1 MRRSWSA
8 AVVVMC
14 ALAGGVSA
22 ADPPK
27 SPGKNTWWGIPTI
40 PNQWRPGV
48 SDSTAL
54 AVPQPITR
62 DDEVQEVSLKE
73 AIALALANNPGIAA
87 QRLEPFRVEEGILRS
102 QGQFDP
108 RFQGEVES
116 HQSTTP
122 NASSLSST
130 AVNNIDERFANFH
143 LLKTFRSG
151 TFVSIDSLN
160 ERLDNNQSF
169 ISLRP
174 QYTPSLNLS
183 VIQPLLRDFGWD
195 FTYLVVR
202 VSERQADA
210 AVAQYE
216 ADLANFV
223 TEVIVAYWNVVR
235 ARANVAVQQESKA
248 LADRT
253 VVENEA
259 RVKVGL
265 FAPVAVLE
273 AQADAK
279 SREEQ
284 VIIAENDLAVTRQR
298 LAQLAFYSPDA
309 KFVPRT
315 LEPLP
320 NAELRSQ
327 LPLDFSVEVDPALET
342 ALAERPEV
350 LASAHTVKAR
360 QLNEKIAQN
369 QLLPRVDLVGGY
381 GVNAISGGSRA
392 RTVITDIPDSRVPCT
407 AIPGTT
413 NTVLP
418 GAPKFR
424 CVVPAS
430 AFTGNRNDAY
440 DRLTDNEFR
449 SYSFGIQFEVPL
461 SNAVARADYAQRS
474 IERNQAELNHR
485 ELLSNITFEVRQT
498 AADLLAGRQRIDT
511 TRVARELAEENL
523 RNQEKRHEVGM
534 ATTKDLL
541 DFQTRLTSARAA
553 EVQANVDYAI
563 ALARWER
570 AQGRLLAQY
579 QIVVEQPGP
588 RSTPWFARF

>member
-1 MRRSWSA
+1 MIRSWSVVT
-8 AVVVMC
+8 AVLC
-14 ALAGGVSA
+14 ALAGGVAA
-22 ADPPK
+22 ADK
-27 SPGKNTWWGIPTI
+27 STSPTKNTWWGFPSL

-48 SDSTAL
+48 RESDAL
-54 AVPQPITR
+54 DVPHPITR
-62 DDEVQEVSLKE
+62 DDAVQEVSLKE
-73 AIALALANNPGIAA
+73 AISLALANNPGIAA
-87 QRLEPFRVEEGILRS
+87 QRLEPFRSEQGILQS
-102 QGQFDP
+102 QGTFDP
-108 RFQGEVES
+108 IFQGDIES
-116 HQSTTP
+116 RTTTTP
-122 NASSLSST
+122 NASTLSGT
-130 AVNNIDERFANFH
+130 TVNNVDDRFANFH
-143 LLKTFRSG
+143 LFKSLRTG
-151 TFVSIDSLN
+151 TFLQVDSLN
-160 ERLDNNQSF
+160 DRLDNNASYF
-169 ISLRP
+169 SLRP

-183 VIQPLLRDFGWD
+183 VSQPLLRGFGWD

-202 VSERQADA
+202 VSEQTADA
-210 AVAQYE
+210 ALNQYE

-223 TEVIVAYWNVVR
+223 TDVIQAYWEVVR
-235 ARANVAVQQESKA
+235 ARANVNVQRESKE

-284 VIIAENDLAVTRQR
+284 VLIAENQLAVARQH
-298 LAQLAFYSPDA
+298 LAQLAFYSPDG

-320 NAELRSQ
+320 ATVLREQ
-327 LPLDFSVEVDPALET
+327 MPEVTVEVDRALET

-369 QLLPRVDLVGGY
+369 ELLPRVDIVGSY
-381 GVNAISGGSRA
+381 GVNGLSGNSHA
-392 RTVITDIPDSRVPCT
+392 QTEVVDIPDPRLNCIP
-407 AIPGTT
+407 IPGTI
-413 NTVLP
+413 NAIIP
-418 GAPKFR
+418 GRPKFR
-424 CVVPAS
+424 CFVPGS
-430 AFTGNRNDAY
+430 PFTGDRGTAY
-440 DRLTDNEFR
+440 DRLVTNDFR
-449 SYSFGIQFEVPL
+449 SYSFGVQVQVPL

-498 AADLLAGRQRIDT
+498 GADLTSTRQRIET
-511 TRVARELAEENL
+511 SRVARELAEENL

-541 DFQTRLTSARAA
+541 DFQTRLTSARSA
-553 EVQANVDYAI
+553 EVQANVDYAV

-579 QIVVEQPGP
+579 QIVVDKPGP
-588 RSTPWFARF
+588 RSVPWFARF

>member
-1 MRRSWSA
+1 MIRSWSVV
-8 AVVVMC
+8 AVVLC
-14 ALAGGVSA
+14 ALAGGVAA
-22 ADPPK
+22 ADAPR
-27 SPGKNTWWGIPTI
+27 SPGKNTWWGFPSL
-40 PNQWRPGV
+40 PSQWRPGV
-48 SDSTAL
+48 RESPAL
-54 AVPQPITR
+54 DVPRPVTR
-62 DDEVQEVSLKE
+62 DDQVQEVSLKE

-87 QRLEPFRVEEGILRS
+87 QRLQPFHAEEGILRAQS
-102 QGQFDP
+102 QFDP
-108 RFQGEVES
+108 RFQGDVRS
-116 HQSTTP
+116 VQSTTP
-122 NASSLSST
+122 NASGLSTT
-130 AVNNIDERFANFH
+130 AVNNVDQRFANFH
-143 LLKTFRSG
+143 LLKTFRTG
-151 TFVSIDSLN
+151 TILQLDSLN

-174 QYTPSLNLS
+174 QYTPNLSFS

-202 VSERQADA
+202 VSEQEADA
-210 AVAQYE
+210 TLRQYE

-223 TEVIVAYWNVVR
+223 TEVIIAYWNVVR
-235 ARANVAVQQESKA
+235 ARANLNVQRESKA

-273 AQADAK
+273 AQADAA
-279 SREEQ
+279 SRQEQ

-298 LAQLAFYSPDA
+298 LAQLAFYSPDG

-320 NAELRSQ
+320 APELRAEL
-327 LPLDFSVEVDPALET
+327 PEEPDVDVDRALET
-342 ALAERPEV
+342 ALVERPEV
-350 LASAHTVKAR
+350 LASAHTVRAR

-381 GVNAISGGSRA
+381 GVNAIAGGSRA
-392 RTVITDIPDSRVPCT
+392 RTAVLDIPDPRLDCSP
-407 AIPGTT
+407 IPGSA
-413 NTVLP
+413 NAIIP
-418 GAPKFR
+418 GATKFR
-424 CVVPAS
+424 CTQRAS
-430 AFTGNRNDAY
+430 PFGGSRADAY
-440 DRLTDNEFR
+440 DRMFDNEFR

-461 SNAVARADYAQRS
+461 SNALARADYAQRT
-474 IERNQAELNHR
+474 IERNQAELDHR

-498 AADLLAGRQRIDT
+498 AADLTAGRQRIDT

-553 EVQANVDYAI
+553 EVQANVDYAV
-563 ALARWER
+563 ALARWLR
-570 AQGRLLAQY
+570 AQGKLLDQY
-579 QIVVEQPGP
+579 QIVIEGP
-588 RSTPWFARF
+588 AARATPWFARF

>member
-8 AVVVMC
+8 AVAVLC

-27 SPGKNTWWGIPTI
+27 PHGKNTWWGIPSI
-40 PNQWRPGV
+40 PNQWRPSV
-48 SDSTAL
+48 PDSKAL
-54 AVPQPITR
+54 DVPHPITR
-62 DDEVQEVSLKE
+62 DDQTEEVSLKE
-73 AIALALANNPGIAA
+73 TIALALENNPGIAA
-87 QRLEPFRVEEGILRS
+87 RRLEPFRVDEGILRA

-108 RFQGEVES
+108 RFRSEIES

-122 NASSLSST
+122 NANSLSST

-143 LLKTFRSG
+143 LLKTFRTG
-151 TFVSIDSLN
+151 TIVQIDSLN

-174 QYTPSLNLS
+174 QYTPNLNLS
-183 VIQPLLRDFGWD
+183 VVQPLLRDFGWD

-202 VSERQADA
+202 VSQQQADA
-210 AVAQYE
+210 AIAQYE

-273 AQADAK
+273 AQADAA
-279 SREEQ
+279 SRQEQ

-320 NAELRSQ
+320 APELRSQ
-327 LPLDFSVEVDPALET
+327 LPLEFSVEVDPALET

-350 LASAHTVKAR
+350 HASAHTVKAR

-369 QLLPRVDLVGGY
+369 QLLPRVDFVGGY
-381 GVNAISGGSRA
+381 GVNAVSGGSRA
-392 RTVITDIPDSRVPCT
+392 RTVVTDIPDSRVPCT

-430 AFTGNRNDAY
+430 AFAGNRADAY
-440 DRLTDNEFR
+440 NRLTDNEFR
-449 SYSFGIQFEVPL
+449 SYSFGIQLEVPL

-474 IERNQAELNHR
+474 IERNQAELDHR

-563 ALARWER
+563 ALSRWQR
-570 AQGRLLAQY
+570 AQGRLLAEY
-579 QIVVEQPGP
+579 QIVVEQPGA